1 MPDLTQERS
10 APASDAA
17 HTADLEREQQH
28 LTLLYERLDGMR
40 EYAQRRLRTV
50 LLETGGTP
58 QARSERESFTQL
70 YSEDLAKY
78 DAAEHG
84 LCFGRIDL
92 AENADG
98 AGAAASN
105 GNGNGST
112 GSTGNGDGQSGTGG
126 DQAGEGE
133 RRYIGRIG
141 ILDEASDYETLLLD
155 WRAPMARP
163 FYLATTAAPEG
174 VTRRRNIRS
183 RNRKVTSVNDE
194 YLDLEAARRD
204 GVIGSDGGVGSESAL
219 LAALNAAR
227 TGHMNDIVETIQ
239 SEQDAIIRSEHKS
252 VLVVQGGPGTG
263 KTAVALHRAA
273 YLLYTYRQ
281 QLDKSGVLIIGPN
294 STFLDYIGQVLPSLG
309 ETGVLL
315 STVGDLYPGVQ
326 ATLEDSLRAGELKG
340 SLDMLEVLKKAVRD
354 WQEVPREAVRLHFD
368 GRELTL
374 DRRIITKARGRARSS
389 RRPHNLAR
397 PVFAAGVVDALTEQ
411 LAELIGTDPLG
422 GRNLLS
428 QADLTEIR
436 DEMRG
441 DADIQRAIA
450 KLWPLLTPQDVLG
463 GLWADARRLGN
474 AAGHLS
480 AQDRAELQRTD
491 SGEFSAADAP
501 LLDELA
507 ELLGI
512 DDSEERERSRRRWR
526 AQLAEAQ
533 DALDILTGSAPQDL
547 EDDLDPELLMA
558 YDLIDASQ
566 LAERQQ
572 VRTTQ
577 TTAERAAGDRTWTYG
592 HVIVDEAQELSE
604 MAWRMVMRRIPNR
617 WITAVGDVAQ
627 TGDPAGAASWQQVLE
642 PYVAKRWKLTELTVN
657 YRTPAEIM
665 AIAADVLAEIDPGS
679 SIPRSV
685 RESGFAP
692 TAHRVRPAEL
702 AAEVARLVAAE
713 AEHPGTTAVIVPHD
727 LAPKLADLTEGS
739 ARVLTVH
746 DVKGL
751 EFDAVILVEPQLILA
766 ESPRGIND
774 LYVALT
780 RATQRLAVAHTD
792 DLPAVLSRLS

>member
-1 MPDLTQERS
+1 MPDRLTEDRQANDR
-10 APASDAA
+10 AA
-17 HTADLEREQQH
+17 EIEREQVH
-28 LTLLYERLDGMR
+28 LARLYQRLDEMR
-40 EYAQRRLRTV
+40 AYAQRRLREV

-92 AENADG
+92 ADTENDA
-98 AGAAASN
+98 
-105 GNGNGST
+105 
-112 GSTGNGDGQSGTGG
+112 Q
-126 DQAGEGE
+126 
-133 RRYIGRIG
+133 RYIGRLG
-141 ILDEASDYETLLLD
+141 ILDEDHDYATLLLD
-155 WRAPMARP
+155 WRAPLARP
-163 FYLATTAAPEG
+163 FYLATTAKPDG
-174 VTRRRNIRS
+174 VTRRRHIRS
-183 RNRKVTSVNDE
+183 RNREVTAVTDE
-194 YLDLEAARRD
+194 YLDLDTARQAGAVD
-204 GVIGSDGGVGSESAL
+204 SDEGGVGSESAL

-281 QLDKSGVLIIGPN
+281 QLDKAGVLIIGPN
-294 STFLDYIGQVLPSLG
+294 TTFLDYIGQVLPSLG

-315 STVGDLYPGVQ
+315 STIGNLYPGVR
-326 ATLEDSLRAGELKG
+326 AALEDSLRAGELKG
-340 SLDMLEVLKKAVRD
+340 SLDMLEVLKKGVRD
-354 WQEVPREAVRLHFD
+354 WQQVPGEPIRLRFD
-368 GRELTL
+368 GYDLTL
-374 DRRIITKARGRARSS
+374 DRKIVTKARGRARSS

-397 PVFAAGVVDALTEQ
+397 PVFAASVVDALTEQ
-411 LAELIGTDPLG
+411 LAQTMGKDLTG

-436 DEMRG
+436 DEMRA
-441 DADIQRAIA
+441 DAEIQRAIA
-450 KLWPLLTPQDVLG
+450 GLWPILSPQEVLA
-463 GLWADARRLGN
+463 GLWADPKRLAR
-474 AAGHLS
+474 AADQLS
-480 AQDRAELQRTD
+480 EEDRAALYRPD
-491 SGEFSAADAP
+491 HGDFSAADAP

-507 ELLGI
+507 ELLGV
-512 DDSEERERSRRRWR
+512 DDTEERERARRRWR
-526 AQLAEAQ
+526 TQLAEAQ

-547 EDDLDPELLMA
+547 EDELDPEILMA

-572 VRTTQ
+572 VRTRQ

-617 WITAVGDVAQ
+617 WMTVVGDVAQ
-627 TGDPAGAASWQQVLE
+627 TGDPAGASSWQRMLE
-642 PYVAKRWKLTELTVN
+642 PYVANRWKLTELTVN

-665 AIAADVLAEIDPGS
+665 AVAADVLAAIDPDATV
-679 SIPRSV
+679 PRSV
-685 RESGFAP
+685 RESGCAP
-692 TAHRVRPAEL
+692 EAFHVSATDRAERVAK
-702 AAEVARLVAAE
+702 LVAEE
-713 AEHPGTTAVIVPHD
+713 ADRPGITAVLAPHALVPEFAD
-727 LAPKLADLTEGS
+727 LAGDS
-739 ARVLTVH
+739 VRVLSVAE
-746 DVKGL
+746 VKGL
-751 EFDAVILVEPQLILA
+751 EFDAVVLVEPQGILD
-766 ESPRGIND
+766 ESPRGLND

-780 RATQRLAVAHTD
+780 RATQRLSVVHSAE
-792 DLPAVLSRLS
+792 LPEVLGALRE